1 MKIVFVC
8 TGNASRSAVAEV
20 ILRKMIQETSL
31 EDIEILSCGTDVP
44 YGQERE
50 GIMCQIAAEHGYSM
64 GSKAVMIT
72 AELVNAADR
81 IIVMTRQHKTEV
93 DAVIG
98 SITLESYRIIQRH
111 LFRRIFRPPGSS
123 LSVSTGILHLLQ
135 SHRKGLQGDSQKT
148 EIIEPFSPSLSC
160 FLGVIVPGLFL
171 GLYIILIFSSSKKFL
186 DKCFALL
193 HPIPKGQP
201 KP

>member
-64 GSKAVMIT
+64 GGEAVMIT

-93 DAVIG
+93 MRLLDPSHWNRIALFNDICFG
-98 SITLESYRIIQRH
+98 ESSDLPDPHY
-111 LFRRIFRPPGSS
+111 
-123 LSVSTGILHLLQ
+123 Q
-135 SHRKGLQGDSQKT
+135 SAQVYYTCFKAIEKGCREIVRKLK
-148 EIIEPFSPSLSC
+148 
-160 FLGVIVPGLFL
+160 
-171 GLYIILIFSSSKKFL
+171 
-186 DKCFALL
+186 
-193 HPIPKGQP
+193 
-201 KP
+201 

>member
-20 ILRKMIQETSL
+20 ILRKMIQEKNL
-31 EDIEILSCGTDVP
+31 EDIEVSSCGTDVP

-64 GSKAVMIT
+64 GGKAVLIT

-93 DAVIG
+93 IR
-98 SITLESYRIIQRH
+98 L
-111 LFRRIFRPPGSS
+111 
-123 LSVSTGILHLLQ
+123 
-135 SHRKGLQGDSQKT
+135 
-148 EIIEPFSPSLSC
+148 
-160 FLGVIVPGLFL
+160 
-171 GLYIILIFSSSKKFL
+171 ILIFSSSKKFL
-186 DKCFALL
+186 
-193 HPIPKGQP
+193 G
-201 KP
+201 

>member
-20 ILRKMIQETSL
+20 ILRKMILETSL
-31 EDIEILSCGTDVP
+31 EYIEILSCGTDVP

-64 GSKAVMIT
+64 GGKAVMIT

-93 DAVIG
+93 MRLLDPSHWNLIALFNDFCFG
-98 SITLESYRIIQRH
+98 ESSDLPDPHFQSVQVYYTCFNTIEKGCREIV
-111 LFRRIFRPPGSS
+111 RR
-123 LSVSTGILHLLQ
+123 LKL
-135 SHRKGLQGDSQKT
+135 
-148 EIIEPFSPSLSC
+148 
-160 FLGVIVPGLFL
+160 
-171 GLYIILIFSSSKKFL
+171 KFNHKDL
-186 DKCFALL
+186 
-193 HPIPKGQP
+193 
-201 KP
+201 

>member
-20 ILRKMIQETSL
+20 ILRKMIQEKNL
-31 EDIEILSCGTDVP
+31 EDIEVSSCGTDVP

-64 GSKAVMIT
+64 GGKAVMIT

-93 DAVIG
+93 IRLLDSSHIG
-98 SITLESYRIIQRH
+98 IVSHYLTT
-111 LFRRIFRPPGSS
+111 
-123 LSVSTGILHLLQ
+123 SVSENLQ
-135 SHRKGLQGDSQKT
+135 TFPDPHYQSAQVYYTCFNTIEKGCREIVREI
-148 EIIEPFSPSLSC
+148 EIIEPLSPSLSC
-160 FLGVIVPGLFL
+160 FPGVNVPGLFL

-186 DKCFALL
+186 DNCLRHFN
-193 HPIPKGQP
+193 HRDIC
-201 KP
+201 

>member
-20 ILRKMIQETSL
+20 ILRKMIQEKNL
-31 EDIEILSCGTDVP
+31 EDIEVSSCGTDVP

-64 GSKAVMIT
+64 GGKAVMIT

-93 DAVIG
+93 IRLLDPSHLQTSRILTISQHRYITHA
-98 SITLESYRIIQRH
+98 SIPS
-111 LFRRIFRPPGSS
+111 
-123 LSVSTGILHLLQ
+123 
-135 SHRKGLQGDSQKT
+135 RKDVGR
-148 EIIEPFSPSLSC
+148 
-160 FLGVIVPGLFL
+160 
-171 GLYIILIFSSSKKFL
+171 
-186 DKCFALL
+186 
-193 HPIPKGQP
+193 
-201 KP
+201 